1 MNANNL
7 LEATRPKIWENAPTA
22 YKATHPKNTSVFKI
36 FNLLQASTPKRH
48 RQRKKSE
55 GPFERKLAE
64 LYKKLENLGYAQGPG
79 KLKLRLER
87 ETFVKNAFDL
97 LMTKTRKQLQRQKL
111 FITFKGEEGLDY
123 SGPSREFFY
132 LVSHQLFNPYYC
144 WFEYSASDQYT
155 VQISRHSLYN
165 CADDKNL
172 VNACQNWFRFMGR
185 LLGLGTG
192 SFFLII

>member
-1 MNANNL
+1 MV
-7 LEATRPKIWENAPTA
+7 EFYFFYFFSFE
-22 YKATHPKNTSVFKI
+22 SVDLSYSILK
-36 FNLLQASTPKRH
+36 QASTPKRH

-79 KLKLRLER
+79 KLKMRLER

-185 LLGLGTG
+185 LLGLGMG
-192 SFFLII
+192 LFLRLTYMNLGQPHF